1 MKFTYTLAVL
11 IAFFAAAHAGPDN
24 DFCNDKN
31 NGYFADPKNCIY
43 YYHCFDNAVEARL
56 ICPNE
61 GGVQQLYDPTHIWC
75 DYPNKVDCGDRPIC
89 DENDENCNAAP
100 TTDPT
105 APTKAPFVCPEP
117 SGYFADP
124 NNCMKYYHCYDGVP
138 EEHLNCGLDEAGKQ
152 ELWDIGHN
160 WCDHPER
167 VDCGDRPICDKNDEN
182 CNEPSTPSTKSTPP
196 TPDFECPQ
204 PNGYFADPTNC
215 IKYYHCYENVVE
227 ARITCPKANGK
238 QECFDP
244 VNTWCDWPER
254 VDCGSRP
261 ICDEYDQ
268 NCITPTTTTPYTGP
282 TTPTTTPKPDN
293 CAKYGSC
300 TMDQDG
306 QGPYHAEGPCEQC
319 FCQCVAAGFYSEV
332 CCQPG
337 LLFNESIE
345 ECDFPTN
352 MPDCN

>member
-1 MKFTYTLAVL
+1 MKVTYTLAVL
-11 IAFFAAAHAGPDN
+11 IAFFAAAHAGPD
-24 DFCNDKN
+24 
-31 NGYFADPKNCIY
+31 
-43 YYHCFDNAVEARL
+43 
-56 ICPNE
+56 
-61 GGVQQLYDPTHIWC
+61 
-75 DYPNKVDCGDRPIC
+75 
-89 DENDENCNAAP
+89 NAAP

-124 NNCMKYYHCYDGVP
+124 KNCIKYYHCFNGVVEQHETCP
-138 EEHLNCGLDEAGKQ
+138 LDAAGKQ
-152 ELWDIGHN
+152 ELYDIGHN

-167 VDCGDRPICDKNDEN
+167 VDCGDRPICDENDAN
-182 CNEPSTPSTKSTPP
+182 CNEPSTPSTPSTKSTPP
-196 TPDFECPQ
+196 MPDFECPQ
-204 PNGYFADPTNC
+204 PSGYFADPTNC

-227 ARITCPKANGK
+227 DRITCPKVNGK

-244 VNTWCDWPER
+244 VNTWCNWPES

-261 ICDEYDQ
+261 ICDEYDE
-268 NCITPTTTTPYTGP
+268 NCNTPTTAAPTTPYTGP
-282 TTPTTTPKPDN
+282 TTTPKQDN

-337 LLFNESIE
+337 LLFNEAIE
-345 ECDFPTN
+345 ECDFPSN